1 MKILDR
7 YIGRTVVSN
16 VLLTLFLLV
25 ALAGFF
31 SFLGQLRHVHGGSE
45 FENLLNVFKFVGLS
59 LPRWAYELFPPAVL
73 IGALF
78 GLGGLA
84 NHSELIVIRASG
96 VSIQRISYA
105 VFKVGVVLMVLAF
118 VLGDVIAPMA
128 EQAKRTVY
136 SADKSSY
143 VGIWARDDN
152 NYIKVDRVNL
162 RTMKIDGLLI
172 YRFGPDRQLKYVVQ
186 AETAQYVNGLWRLQN
201 VQQSVIAN
209 NRVTISKL
217 ERDSWNK
224 LIDPGL
230 LGVLASAPKNLAV
243 NSSAWSLWK
252 YSEYMEKH
260 HSDASRYKLAFWTKI
275 FKPLSTMVML
285 LIAIPFIFG
294 SIRTANTGHRL
305 MIGVL
310 VGMGFVMIDKGL
322 NNMGLAY
329 GYPAVL
335 SAGAPSL
342 LFALIGLYFIRRLN

>member
-7 YIGRTVVSN
+7 YIGKTVVSN
-16 VLLTLFLLV
+16 VMLTLFLLV

-31 SFLGQLRHVHGGSE
+31 SFLGQLRHAHGGSE

-59 LPRWAYELFPPAVL
+59 LPRWAYELFAPSVL

-78 GLGGLA
+78 GLGSLA
-84 NHSELIVIRASG
+84 THSELIVMRASG
-96 VSIQRISYA
+96 VSIQRISFS
-105 VFKVGVVLMVLAF
+105 VFKVGLLLMVFAF

-128 EQAKRTVY
+128 EQAKRGIY
-136 SADKSSY
+136 SSDKSNY
-143 VGIWARDDN
+143 VGLWARDDN

-162 RTMKIDGLLI
+162 SLMKIEGLLI
-172 YRFGPDRQLKYVVQ
+172 YKFGKDRQLAYVVQ
-186 AETAQYVNGLWRLQN
+186 AETAQYIKGLWQLEN
-201 VQQSVIAN
+201 VQQSVITN
-209 NRVTISKL
+209 NKVTIHKYKK
-217 ERDSWNK
+217 DSWKK

-243 NSSAWSLWK
+243 NSSVWSLLK
-252 YSEYMEKH
+252 FSKHMERH
-260 HSDASRYKLAFWTKI
+260 HSDASRYKLAFWSKI

-294 SIRTANTGHRL
+294 SIRTTNSGQRL

-329 GYPAVL
+329 GYPAII
-335 SAGAPSL
+335 SAGAPSV
-342 LFALIGLYFIRRLN
+342 LFALIGLYYIRRLN